1 MSEWALASGVAGDD
15 VPVVDDGV
23 CPVDEGPV
31 DPVAPVDADV
41 EDSQGAGCGL
51 S

>member
-1 MSEWALASGVAGDD
+1 MREWALASGVAGDD

-23 CPVDEGPV
+23 CEVVAPVDE
-31 DPVAPVDADV
+31 DPVAPVV